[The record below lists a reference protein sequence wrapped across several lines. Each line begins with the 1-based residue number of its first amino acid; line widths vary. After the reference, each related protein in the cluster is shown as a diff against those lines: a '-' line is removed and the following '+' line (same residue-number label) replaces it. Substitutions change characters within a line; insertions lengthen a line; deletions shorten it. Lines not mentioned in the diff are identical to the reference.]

1 MNKTQMMMIES
12 FSNVLD
18 KHPFTDPKKKSYN
31 IKDLFQVELSQSQSI
46 QVGKK
51 IEFFIN
57 EVLHKTPNV
66 KCHTTES
73 IWIDTE
79 TNRIQIGGN
88 SKGLKDVDI
97 LFEYN
102 KKSYYLELKSNLDLD
117 TEKVIAT
124 TNKVKLITDSL
135 NKNGGYGEVES
146 KILSPFWYKN
156 SSIVNPFPDDKVMW
170 ISELFKIVGITLP
183 KNEYNELCIEIGKDI
198 TKRLNSKPNL
208 EDFME

>member
-1 MNKTQMMMIES
+1 MNKTQVMMIES

-18 KHPFTDPKKKSYN
+18 KYPFTDRKKKSYN

-156 SSIVNPFPDDKVMW
+156 SSIANPFPDDKVMW

-183 KNEYNELCIEIGKDI
+183 KNEYNEVCIEIGKDI
-198 TKRLNSKPNL
+198 TKRLNSKVNL

>member
-1 MNKTQMMMIES
+1 MMMIES
-12 FSNVLD
+12 FSNGLD

-31 IKDLFQVELSQSQSI
+31 VKDLFQVELSQGKSI

-73 IWIDTE
+73 TWIDTE

-198 TKRLNSKPNL
+198 TKRLNSKVNL

>member
-12 FSNVLD
+12 FSNGLD
-18 KHPFTDPKKKSYN
+18 KHPFTVPKKKSYN

-183 KNEYNELCIEIGKDI
+183 KNEYNEVCIEIGKDI
-198 TKRLNSKPNL
+198 TKRLNSKVNL

>member
-1 MNKTQMMMIES
+1 MIES
-12 FSNVLD
+12 FSNGLD
-18 KHPFTDPKKKSYN
+18 KHPFTVPKKKSYN

-102 KKSYYLELKSNLDLD
+102 KKSYYDYSKIKI
-117 TEKVIAT
+117 TYP
-124 TNKVKLITDSL
+124 KLINNIKDFSRDSK
-135 NKNGGYGEVES
+135 NKI
-146 KILSPFWYKN
+146 ILDQYEIVDPKTIDKN
-156 SSIVNPFPDDKVMW
+156 ILRN
-170 ISELFKIVGITLP
+170 IYE
-183 KNEYNELCIEIGKDI
+183 
-198 TKRLNSKPNL
+198 
-208 EDFME
+208 

>member
-1 MNKTQMMMIES
+1 MMMIES

-46 QVGKK
+46 QAGKK

-57 EVLHKTPNV
+57 DVLHKTPNV

-183 KNEYNELCIEIGKDI
+183 KNEYNEVCIEIGKDI
-198 TKRLNSKPNL
+198 TKRLNSKVNL

>member
-1 MNKTQMMMIES
+1 MIES

-18 KHPFTDPKKKSYN
+18 KYPFTDRKKKSYN

-156 SSIVNPFPDDKVMW
+156 SSIANPFPDDKVMW

-183 KNEYNELCIEIGKDI
+183 KNEYNEVCIEIGKDI
-198 TKRLNSKPNL
+198 TKRLNSKVNL

>member
-1 MNKTQMMMIES
+1 MELHNSGRIHLYFQ
-12 FSNVLD
+12 
-18 KHPFTDPKKKSYN
+18 

-46 QVGKK
+46 QAGKK

-57 EVLHKTPNV
+57 DVLHKTPNV

-79 TNRIQIGGN
+79 TNRTQIGGN
-88 SKGLKDVDI
+88 PKGMKDVDI

-117 TEKVIAT
+117 TEKVLAT

-135 NKNGGYGEVES
+135 NKNGGYGRVES

-156 SSIVNPFPDDKVMW
+156 SSIVNPFPYDKVMW
-170 ISELFKIVGITLP
+170 ISELFKIVGITLT
-183 KNEYNELCIEIGKDI
+183 KNEYNEVCIEIGKGI
-198 TKRLNSKPNL
+198 IKRLNSKVNL
-208 EDFME
+208 EEFME

>member
-46 QVGKK
+46 QAGKK

-57 EVLHKTPNV
+57 DVLHKTPNV

>member
-1 MNKTQMMMIES
+1 MMMIES

-46 QVGKK
+46 QAGKK

-57 EVLHKTPNV
+57 DVLHKTPNV